1 MQEKEEIMFNYFNPN
16 SMSFNNFSNNNCQYV
31 LDAAKKG
38 TELLGKNIDYST
50 LSIWQRYVQSIMS
63 LISKS
68 STTNYFNLYLQFN
81 MSILMFSPY
90 EQVKRTIEFLID
102 IAKYV

>member
-1 MQEKEEIMFNYFNPN
+1 MFNYFNPN
-16 SMSFNNFSNNNCQYV
+16 IMSFNNFSNNNCQYV
-31 LDAAKKG
+31 LEAAKKG

-50 LSIWQRYVQSIMS
+50 ISIWQKYVQSIMN
-63 LISKS
+63 LISRTS
-68 STTNYFNLYLQFN
+68 NTNYLNLYMQFN

-90 EQVKRTIEFLID
+90 EQVKRTVEFLID